1 MSFCALDLYFE
12 FNLNGDR
19 QKHLFPRSL
28 VDVVYAL
35 RDEVQELKQV
45 GWEFSY

>member
-1 MSFCALDLYFE
+1 M
-12 FNLNGDR
+12 
-19 QKHLFPRSL
+19 FPRSL

-45 GWEFSY
+45 SDFEGRRKFFLIFKIIENNNI